1 LTRWLRLAR
10 KSLSRPKATL
20 KAKEASMAKRTKISN
35 FSEMVVVNEGWT
47 TWVVCSF
54 KNNEEMR
61 FKVGPFGPEEEIEK
75 RSLQNDG
82 EWSEWELA

>member
-1 LTRWLRLAR
+1 
-10 KSLSRPKATL
+10 
-20 KAKEASMAKRTKISN
+20 MAKRTKISN
-35 FSEMVVVNEGWT
+35 FSEMAIINEGWT

-61 FKVGPFGPEEEIEK
+61 FKVGPFGPDEEIEK
-75 RSLQNDG
+75 RSLQNNG